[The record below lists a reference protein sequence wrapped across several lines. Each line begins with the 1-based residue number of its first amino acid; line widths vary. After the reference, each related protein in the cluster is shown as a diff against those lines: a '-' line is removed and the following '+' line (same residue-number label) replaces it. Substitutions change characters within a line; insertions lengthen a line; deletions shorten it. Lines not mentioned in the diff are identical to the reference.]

1 MIQQHNLIPFKISLL
16 VDFRAEIVK
25 FQICELKGKGHESS
39 PSRAEI
45 LQLELWLE
53 PARLELITKKY
64 PNLITENPDDI
75 YPYATFVLP
84 DADCGAGNKV
94 QIAAYQEVSD
104 VKRQQIVLNPQD
116 NIIMGPQISTL
127 VFQEQ
132 STLPLSDALS
142 SVSQIFQK
150 RLPKEF
156 IYFCQP
162 FSIMFTLKDSG
173 PSNKP
178 CTLEIKPCGI
188 GSRIRDMEAESHN

>member
-1 MIQQHNLIPFKISLL
+1 M
-16 VDFRAEIVK
+16 
-25 FQICELKGKGHESS
+25 
-39 PSRAEI
+39 
-45 LQLELWLE
+45 
-53 PARLELITKKY
+53 
-64 PNLITENPDDI
+64 
-75 YPYATFVLP
+75 LP

-150 RLPKEF
+150 RLPKEY

-162 FSIMFTLKDSG
+162 ISIMFTLKDSG

-188 GSRIRDMEAESHN
+188 GSRIRDMEAEWRLKVITDRQFVLKCLALSMI

>member
-1 MIQQHNLIPFKISLL
+1 M
-16 VDFRAEIVK
+16 
-25 FQICELKGKGHESS
+25 
-39 PSRAEI
+39 
-45 LQLELWLE
+45 
-53 PARLELITKKY
+53 
-64 PNLITENPDDI
+64 
-75 YPYATFVLP
+75 LP

-156 IYFCQP
+156 ICLCQP
-162 FSIMFTLKDSG
+162 FSIICTLKDSG
-173 PSNKP
+173 Q
-178 CTLEIKPCGI
+178 
-188 GSRIRDMEAESHN
+188 DMGLNGGRKS

>member
-1 MIQQHNLIPFKISLL
+1 
-16 VDFRAEIVK
+16 
-25 FQICELKGKGHESS
+25 
-39 PSRAEI
+39 
-45 LQLELWLE
+45 
-53 PARLELITKKY
+53 
-64 PNLITENPDDI
+64 
-75 YPYATFVLP
+75 VLP

-142 SVSQIFQK
+142 SVSQILQI

-156 IYFCQP
+156 VSYRRVDP
-162 FSIMFTLKDSG
+162 FLSCVYGKMQVKKSMVKSLF
-173 PSNKP
+173 
-178 CTLEIKPCGI
+178 
-188 GSRIRDMEAESHN
+188 